1 MRRRRLIFVTAIVL
15 GGLCVP
21 SLATSHVMAPVPT
34 RNTGFVQPYAGT
46 PKYLQYAPTEA
57 TSARQINRPIGAK
70 AADRIARKL
79 GLDKAHAFTAKQ
91 YALFISGNLGK
102 RKLHRGRR
110 GGPQKDSTQH
120 GEDCRILRAH
130 GTSTK
135 HPACANSL
143 MMSRGTPAGERLS
156 DANYMPRRKT
166 MFCDQ
171 RIG

>member
-91 YALFISGNLGK
+91 YALFISGKGVGGVKQDAQLVDASVRIFTNTT
-102 RKLHRGRR
+102 GR
-110 GGPQKDSTQH
+110 PSTP
-120 GEDCRILRAH
+120 
-130 GTSTK
+130 TST
-135 HPACANSL
+135 AS
-143 MMSRGTPAGERLS
+143 
-156 DANYMPRRKT
+156 
-166 MFCDQ
+166 
-171 RIG
+171 